1 MSAAMKMEY
10 TPIPLVTVFDV
21 DAIVNISYYK
31 LENGYVFSGESHF
44 FWEFIYV
51 TAAAS
56 LSLPGRTSIF

>member
-10 TPIPLVTVFDV
+10 TPIPLATVFDV

-44 FWEFIYV
+44 L